1 MKLKNIMSAFL
12 IVLLII
18 SSLTFTAFAAD
29 DRQNIVVYPGFN
41 AEKRAVANGDKT
53 PAGGGYFS
61 PMNYSSDTAATN
73 GYPETDG
80 IERNPGTLQS
90 TNTSGW
96 TNLKPATIKQHSGF
110 SYKPCA
116 SDATG
121 TSGWYE
127 VYLERLLYRDMSAT
141 VVPNIMHVIVTH
153 AGGTSSYVM
162 NLQPSDDY
170 TTKTKFADQVYVG
183 TFFFNNAEN
192 HEVRLFIPVLRNESS
207 TAVMRFDYGGAK
219 FVPVDGP
226 ESAKG
231 YYNPVYG
238 DTLAD
243 GINTTWY
250 QTTGTAAYDFDTAT
264 VKIPANSSL
273 KIKYDANDDAK
284 DAVAFTE
291 GAIRFDMVWRNTTH
305 NDASTSVII
314 SKGNAKNAEFK
325 IYSEKVEYL
334 ENGTLVKEIPI
345 CGSYAFYYNY
355 TSSEGKKHAW
365 YPSQLSGVDERIHT
379 MRLEISDPELLS
391 TTDETEIVNNE
402 KTVKLIINDGTNYA
416 HVMAMGTLPANSI
429 LNTAN
434 SDLTDNYIEFKNNG
448 GTTDKADINISNI
461 GVMVPDESLKS
472 DNIYST
478 SYNELKYTDFKDE
491 FDVDAGVITVE
502 ADVAKPMEI
511 TNTLLN
517 SNPNPGIAIFAPFA
531 ASGKLA
537 DAPEIRSL
545 QMLPGT
551 KKNVRFVFDS
561 KPYLKTTLKFFIW
574 DSLDSLVPAQPMER
588 EYID

>member
-1 MKLKNIMSAFL
+1 MSAFL

-226 ESAKG
+226 
-231 YYNPVYG
+231 
-238 DTLAD
+238 
-243 GINTTWY
+243 
-250 QTTGTAAYDFDTAT
+250 
-264 VKIPANSSL
+264 
-273 KIKYDANDDAK
+273 
-284 DAVAFTE
+284 
-291 GAIRFDMVWRNTTH
+291 
-305 NDASTSVII
+305 
-314 SKGNAKNAEFK
+314 
-325 IYSEKVEYL
+325 
-334 ENGTLVKEIPI
+334 
-345 CGSYAFYYNY
+345 
-355 TSSEGKKHAW
+355 
-365 YPSQLSGVDERIHT
+365 PSPTR
-379 MRLEISDPELLS
+379 R
-391 TTDETEIVNNE
+391 
-402 KTVKLIINDGTNYA
+402 
-416 HVMAMGTLPANSI
+416 
-429 LNTAN
+429 
-434 SDLTDNYIEFKNNG
+434 
-448 GTTDKADINISNI
+448 
-461 GVMVPDESLKS
+461 
-472 DNIYST
+472 
-478 SYNELKYTDFKDE
+478 
-491 FDVDAGVITVE
+491 
-502 ADVAKPMEI
+502 
-511 TNTLLN
+511 
-517 SNPNPGIAIFAPFA
+517 
-531 ASGKLA
+531 
-537 DAPEIRSL
+537 
-545 QMLPGT
+545 
-551 KKNVRFVFDS
+551 
-561 KPYLKTTLKFFIW
+561 
-574 DSLDSLVPAQPMER
+574 
-588 EYID
+588 